1 MGLGVLEVLG
11 VWGFWGFR
19 GFGGLGVW
27 GLRVFVKLLFP
38 SATSDATPEDPGVRR
53 GSLTLMTP
61 LASRVPLPHQAST
74 QAAQIAGFR
83 ALGFRIWGFTGLGL
97 VGFIGFGV

>member
-1 MGLGVLEVLG
+1 MLHQKIQGQE
-11 VWGFWGFR
+11 R
-19 GFGGLGVW
+19 
-27 GLRVFVKLLFP
+27 KP
-38 SATSDATPEDPGVRR
+38 HIDD
-53 GSLTLMTP
+53 P

-83 ALGFRIWGFTGLGL
+83 ALGFWIWGFTGLGL